1 MGDEFVKGL
10 SELVEEL
17 KKLPGNVSQNG
28 LRTGIFRAAQFMR
41 DRVKETAPVSSG
53 EPPKGKK
60 FRDKY
65 PPGSLRKTL
74 KAKRRRGS
82 KTEVAAGITG
92 VFYAKF
98 VEFGHMLKSRG
109 GKKSQKEAIGHVPAN
124 PFIARAFEA
133 NKEKAV
139 EEMKKGI
146 VESIGKQLAK
156 RRAKA
161 G

>member
-1 MGDEFVKGL
+1 MADEFVKGL
-10 SELVEEL
+10 NELMTEL

-53 EPPKGKK
+53 NPPKG
-60 FRDKY
+60 RAIREKY
-65 PPGSLRKTL
+65 PPGTLRKTL

-82 KTEVAAGITG
+82 KTEVAAGVTG

-98 VEFGHMLKSRG
+98 VEFGHVLKSHGR
-109 GKKSQKEAIGHVPAN
+109 KKDQREVIGHVPAN
-124 PFIARAFEA
+124 PFIARAFEG
-133 NKEKAV
+133 NKEKAI

-146 VESIGKQLAK
+146 VESIQKQLAK
-156 RRAKA
+156 RRAKI